1 VAKKIISYKLL
12 EDGTIPEY
20 IIEGGHFAS
29 PDRTLIGFTESETDG
44 IESFETKQDLLDYIN
59 TYAQNWETDLSVPF
73 DLQQVVDY
81 LWNKLSN

>member
-20 IIEGGHFAS
+20 VIEGGHFAS

-44 IESFETKQDLLDYIN
+44 IQSFETKQALLDYIN
-59 TYAQNWETDLSVPF
+59 TYAQNWETNLSVPF
-73 DLQQVVDY
+73 ELQQAVSH
-81 LWNKLSN
+81 LWDSLSG